1 MAFDTVKQRRM
12 AFVQVINEQKS
23 KSCEEIELQLA
34 SYQRRLKMEPRASFS
49 LREINA
55 LLTEIKEDI
64 LKLNEK
70 AYSRLSVDG
79 VRKIP
84 FGAIAEGGE
93 GLDVGPMLQALQDE
107 REGLVEKEQALTGKL
122 KDLEEELEEKTNKI
136 AELEQ
141 SLSLQSSRLEE
152 KMEEDNV
159 SQSLVD
165 EMRREITALNIN
177 KEKLDEELIKAGE
190 ELIATRA
197 EIENLQAAIAERD
210 NQNQALLAQLNEM
223 KVVKD
228 ENSELRDMIIK
239 AADKVESIQAT
250 LQEEKEK
257 ATELVQTLGEE
268 RERHEQTISELKTEY
283 EQKITTLQ
291 ENFEGEK
298 TKLRNELANSEEF
311 QGKIA
316 QITQERD
323 AARTELSQTK
333 ENLNQIQQNLEN
345 ELNKTRNELQK
356 TQEELKKT
364 EEDLETY
371 ILDNEDTLRNSQA
384 YKKSLDEMKDRV
396 ENLEQDLRKKE
407 EEINELKIVKR
418 NLEEKELQIESL
430 RKQNDEFNEALQRTK
445 QKLLDIQSESDS
457 SKVRYEELRTENEHL
472 KQNIEK
478 LRETETDLRKEM
490 VKLSSTKDDLSTQL
504 TEKDKRHTE
513 LEQSNEELKARIA
526 STEEMINKYRAAVD
540 TLKRSL
546 EENMKYRVIFL
557 LQELKTATADEL
569 SKIMAIKPT
578 AIMALARTL
587 EEEDWVDIK
596 GEKLELKKI
605 FIEI

>member
-23 KSCEEIELQLA
+23 KSCEDIELQLA

-49 LREINA
+49 LREVNA

-64 LKLNEK
+64 MKLNEQ
-70 AYSRLSVDG
+70 AYARLSVDG
-79 VRKIP
+79 IRKIP

-107 REGLVEKEQALTGKL
+107 RDNLFEKEQALTVKL
-122 KDLEEELEEKTNKI
+122 KDLEEELGEKTNKI
-136 AELEQ
+136 VELEQ
-141 SLSLQSSRLEE
+141 ALSLQSSRLEE

-159 SQSLVD
+159 NQSLVD

-223 KVVKD
+223 KIVKD

-239 AADKVESIQAT
+239 AADKVELIQTT

-268 RERHEQTISELKTEY
+268 RERHEQAISKLQSEF
-283 EQKITTLQ
+283 EQKIKTLQ
-291 ENFEGEK
+291 ENFETEK
-298 TKLRNELANSEEF
+298 TSIRSELVNSEEF
-311 QGKIA
+311 QGKIV

-323 AARTELSQTK
+323 AARAELSQTK
-333 ENLNQIQQNLEN
+333 EKQQNLEN
-345 ELNKTRNELQK
+345 EFNKTRDELQK
-356 TQEELKKT
+356 TQEDLKKT

-371 ILDNEDTLRNSQA
+371 ILDNEDTLRSSQA
-384 YKKSLDEMKDRV
+384 YKKSLEEMKDRA
-396 ENLEQDLRKKE
+396 ENLAQDLRKKE
-407 EEINELKIVKR
+407 EELNELKTVKQDI
-418 NLEEKELQIESL
+418 EEKELEIESL

-445 QKLLDIQSESDS
+445 QKLLDVQSESDS
-457 SKVRYEELRTENEHL
+457 SKVHYEELRTEVEHL
-472 KQNIEK
+472 RQNVEK
-478 LRETETDLRKEM
+478 LRETETDLRKEI

-504 TEKDKRHTE
+504 TEKDKRYTE
-513 LEQSNEELKARIA
+513 LEHSNEELNARLA
-526 STEEMINKYRAAVD
+526 STEEMMNKYRAAVD

-546 EENMKYRVIFL
+546 EENMKYRVLFL

-596 GEKLELKKI
+596 GEKLELKKT

>member
-1 MAFDTVKQRRM
+1 M

-23 KSCEEIELQLA
+23 KSCEDIELQLA

-49 LREINA
+49 LREIDA

-79 VRKIP
+79 IRKIP
-84 FGAIAEGGE
+84 FGAVAEGGE

-107 REGLVEKEQALTGKL
+107 RDDLSQKEQTLRVQARKL
-122 KDLEEELEEKTNKI
+122 DEELEEKTNKI

-141 SLSLQSSRLEE
+141 ALSLQSSRLEE

-177 KEKLDEELIKAGE
+177 KAKLDEELIKIGE
-190 ELIATRA
+190 ELIQSRA
-197 EIENLQAAIAERD
+197 EIENLQSAIAERD

-239 AADKVESIQAT
+239 AADKVESIQTT

-268 RERHEQTISELKTEY
+268 RERHEQTLSRLKSEYDE
-283 EQKITTLQ
+283 KITTLQ
-291 ENFEGEK
+291 ENFESEK
-298 TKLRNELANSEEF
+298 AKMRNELANSEEF

-323 AARTELSQTK
+323 AARAELSQTK
-333 ENLNQIQQNLEN
+333 ENLNQTQQNLEN
-345 ELNKTRNELQK
+345 ELNKTRTELQK
-356 TQEELKKT
+356 TQEELKKA

-371 ILDNEDTLRNSQA
+371 ILDNEDTLRSSQA
-384 YKKSLDEMKDRV
+384 YKKSLDEMKERA
-396 ENLEQDLRKKE
+396 EKLTQDLQKKE
-407 EEINELKIVKR
+407 EELNELKTVKQD
-418 NLEEKELQIESL
+418 LEEKQLEIESL
-430 RKQNDEFNEALQRTK
+430 RKQNNEFNEALQRTK
-445 QKLLDIQSESDS
+445 QKLLDIQSDSDS
-457 SKVRYEELRTENEHL
+457 GKVRYEELRTETEHL
-472 KQNIEK
+472 RQNIEK
-478 LRETETDLRKEM
+478 LRETETDLRKEI
-490 VKLSSTKDDLSTQL
+490 VTLNSTKDDLSTQL

-513 LEQSNEELKARIA
+513 LEHSNEELNKRLAN
-526 STEEMINKYRAAVD
+526 TEEMMNKYRAAVD

-546 EENMKYRVIFL
+546 EENMKYRVLFL

-596 GEKLELKKI
+596 GEKLELKKT
-605 FIEI
+605 FIDI